1 MEFAADIKPTGSDLA
16 FKWDGQ
22 RKIEVVRGD
31 ETVSELAVTPRAGYD
46 QVFFD
51 DACQVIEAY
60 LTAEGQAADARLPRS
75 GHDETMRQLQ
85 AIARSIKH
93 VGDYGE
99 TFWNHET
106 GVVHWVGGDSDGD
119 EEEGYT
125 GFDEIRTRFKAVEGV
140 SDVIIADEYFP
151 VAYDH
156 DVVRPED
163 TKRHDTEGWV
173 YIGRGQEYAG
183 DTQAKEADD
192 ISLHPFVN
200 LQAEEKLKAAGI
212 ERVGQLAAR
221 RRGEISAFGVIDRD
235 LERLDGVLS
244 YWGLSWAGQDEP
256 A

>member
-1 MEFAADIKPTGSDLA
+1 MDFAADIKPAGSDLS

-22 RKIEVVRGD
+22 KQIEVVRDD
-31 ETVSELAVTPRAGYD
+31 ETIDQLAVAPRVGYD

-51 DACQVIEAY
+51 DACQVVAAY
-60 LTAEGQAADARLPRS
+60 LSATGLVPDARLPRS
-75 GHDETMRQLQ
+75 GHDETLRQLQ
-85 AIARSIKH
+85 EVAGSIKH

-106 GVVHWVGGDSDGD
+106 GVVHFVGGDSDGD

-125 GFDEIRTRFKAVEGV
+125 GFDEIRTRFKAIDGI

-151 VAYDH
+151 PAYDH
-156 DVVRPED
+156 DVIRPED

-173 YIGRGQEYAG
+173 YIGRGREYVG
-183 DTQAKEADD
+183 DTQAKDAENT
-192 ISLHPFVN
+192 SLYPFVN

-221 RRGEISAFGVIDRD
+221 RRDEISGFGINDRD
-235 LERLDGVLS
+235 LARLDGVLS
-244 YWGLSWAGQDEP
+244 YWGLSWAGEADP